1 MQVSQQGYERKSR
14 GTKNAYLCIQM
25 REEMVNTPKR
35 TVYVLNESLQPRTD
49 RKPLLQMKHVGA
61 MLVIVDID
69 KLYPFVKRYFEF

>member
-25 REEMVNTPKR
+25 REEM
-35 TVYVLNESLQPRTD
+35 VYVLNESLQPRTD

>member
-14 GTKNAYLCIQM
+14 GTKNACLCIQM

-49 RKPLLQMKHVGA
+49 RKPLLQMKIRWSNAGNS
-61 MLVIVDID
+61 
-69 KLYPFVKRYFEF
+69 